1 MYFYETNHQ
10 MIEIFTKLS
19 NICSNVSNFTLNISP
34 NFDFFDFVIL
44 AGSAR
49 KLAFLAGFGRRFLGN
64 PAGKVGNPDI
74 IIYNDCTN

>member
-1 MYFYETNHQ
+1 

-44 AGSAR
+44 AGSAGKLAGSAG

-64 PAGKVGNPDI
+64 PAGEVGNPV
-74 IIYNDCTN
+74 NN